1 MTTLAR
7 SERAALVDLFTQVGP
22 DAPTLCAGWTTR
34 DLAAH
39 LVLREGRPDAAVGI
53 MAPPLMAYTA
63 KAQARIAAKPWADL
77 IKTVQTGPPR
87 WSPQSIERLDTES
100 NTVEYFAHHEDVRR
114 AVEGWQPR
122 ELSTDEI
129 AQLWPRMKRMAKPV
143 VRKSPVGIVVIP
155 TDGPDKGVTI
165 RFKSGVRD
173 VVLTGPSSE
182 LVLALFGR
190 ITQGVNFEG
199 SAADVEA
206 FGNFPR

>member
-1 MTTLAR
+1 MA
-7 SERAALVDLFTQVGP
+7 GP
-22 DAPTLCAGWTTR
+22 FSS
-34 DLAAH
+34 
-39 LVLREGRPDAAVGI
+39 
-53 MAPPLMAYTA
+53 YTA
-63 KAQARIAAKPWADL
+63 KVQARIAAKPWDDL
-77 IKTVQTGPPR
+77 ITTVRTGPPR
-87 WSPQSIERLDTES
+87 WSPQSIDRLDTES

-129 AQLWPRMKRMAKPV
+129 AQLWPRMKRMAKLV

-155 TDGPDKGVTI
+155 TDGPDAGVTI
-165 RFKSGVRD
+165 RFKDGDRD

-190 ITQGVNFEG
+190 ITQGVTFEG